1 MEEIQSIDLVEEV
14 RPLVEEEIVKRALMK
29 ADLESV
35 VLIQEV
41 SWSQ

>member
-29 ADLESV
+29 ADLENV